1 MNIVMNLTLI
11 RPLTLLD
18 TATLIHKSVELKMQE
33 QYEIFT
39 LSNCKLVITIMLQ
52 WFNTNP
58 KQLFKQEYVF
68 HQFRDN
74 ISVLVSHYS

>member
-52 WFNTNP
+52 
-58 KQLFKQEYVF
+58 
-68 HQFRDN
+68 
-74 ISVLVSHYS
+74 

>member
-18 TATLIHKSVELKMQE
+18 TATLIHKSVELEMQE
-33 QYEIFT
+33 QYKIFT

-52 WFNTNP
+52 
-58 KQLFKQEYVF
+58 
-68 HQFRDN
+68 
-74 ISVLVSHYS
+74 